1 MKPRILVVGSSGQL
15 GIELVKALS
24 AQSDLATLS
33 RREADLTN
41 TVALRSAVRGL
52 KPQIIVNAAAYTAVD
67 RAEAEPELAH
77 AVNAVAPQ
85 ALAEEAV
92 GLNAWLIHF
101 STDYVFDG
109 SGTAPWKETDPPNP
123 LSVYGR
129 TKLEGER
136 ALAATGCRHLIF
148 RTSWVYSAH
157 SNNFLRTM
165 VRLAAQ
171 RPRLSIVD
179 DQVGAPTSAGALASA
194 IQGVL
199 ARIEQQAAQEPE
211 SGVYH
216 MTCGGS
222 TSWFGFAEAIFKR
235 LADTVPTPELVPIPS
250 EQYPT
255 PAARPRNSVLDGE
268 KLQRLLG
275 VRLPAWEVALDQVV
289 TELRAT
295 GL

>member
-1 MKPRILVVGSSGQL
+1 MKPRILIVGSSGQL

-24 AQSDLATLS
+24 AESDLMTLS

-41 TVALRSAVRGL
+41 TVALRSAVRDL
-52 KPQIIVNAAAYTAVD
+52 QPQFIVNAAAYTAVD
-67 RAEAEPELAH
+67 RAESEPDLAH
-77 AVNAVAPQ
+77 AVNAVAPR
-85 ALAEEAV
+85 ALAEVALEL
-92 GLNAWLIHF
+92 GAWLIHF

-109 SGTAPWKETDPPNP
+109 SGTAPWKETDSPHP

-129 TKLEGER
+129 TKLEGEL
-136 ALAATGCRHLIF
+136 AVAATGCRHLIF

-165 VRLAAQ
+165 LRLAAQ
-171 RPRLSIVD
+171 RPRLSVVN
-179 DQVGAPTSAGALASA
+179 DQIGAPTSAGE
-194 IQGVL
+194 L
-199 ARIEQQAAQEPE
+199 ARATQRVLTRIDQPSAHEPE

-216 MTCGGS
+216 MTCAGS

-235 LADTVPTPELVPIPS
+235 FAGMVPTPELVPIPS

-275 VRLPAWEVALDQVV
+275 VRLPAWEDALDQVLA
-289 TELRAT
+289 ELRST